1 MDFKPCGL
9 VPCRV
14 LNELAFKISEA
25 NEMSLENSYE
35 CAHNRV
41 VGQKKHL
48 IDEMF
53 GGPLEARTLCG
64 LVPCRVLNAL
74 AFNISEANK
83 MSPENSYEC
92 AHNRFVGKKKKHLIS
107 EMFGGPPGTRTLDL
121 PVMSRAL

>member
-1 MDFKPCGL
+1 MGLLELEPCGL

-25 NEMSLENSYE
+25 N
-35 CAHNRV
+35 
-41 VGQKKHL
+41 
-48 IDEMF
+48 
-53 GGPLEARTLCG
+53 
-64 LVPCRVLNAL
+64 
-74 AFNISEANK
+74 K

-92 AHNRFVGKKKKHLIS
+92 DHNRLLGKKKHLID

>member
-1 MDFKPCGL
+1 MRCLVVFMDFKPCGL

-25 NEMSLENSYE
+25 NEMSPENSYE
-35 CAHNRV
+35 CAHNRLL
-41 VGQKKHL
+41 GKKKHL

-92 AHNRFVGKKKKHLIS
+92 AHNRFVGKKKTPHI
-107 EMFGGPPGTRTLDL
+107 
-121 PVMSRAL
+121 